1 MNILITGS
9 NGFIARNI
17 SKKINKKHNVIQT
30 NRKTLNVLDTKAVTS
45 FLANNKVDVIIHTA
59 VSGGRRTKSV
69 EISVLIDN
77 LTMFRNFLMNRDKF
91 NALIHFGSGAEFDR
105 RTDISVVKEGTDAN
119 PVDYYGL
126 SKKIINSEI
135 KNTNNFFNLRVFG
148 CFGIDEK
155 EDRFIRSAI
164 TNVKNGQKIKIHQNR
179 QMDFISIDDLCLVVN
194 YYIENYRKKTL
205 PKDINLCYN
214 GKMSL
219 LDISNKINTLLEKP
233 TKNVL
238 IEKEGKDID
247 YSGDGTLL
255 EQLNLKLN
263 GFDKSLT
270 KIIKGV

>member
-17 SKKINKKHNVIQT
+17 SKKINKKHNIIKT
-30 NRKTLNVLDTKAVTS
+30 NRKTLDVLNTEMVTD
-45 FLANNKVDVIIHTA
+45 FLIKNDINFVIHTA
-59 VSGGRRTKSV
+59 VSGGRRTKQDD
-69 EISVLIDN
+69 ISVLIDN
-77 LTMFRNFLMNRDKF
+77 LTMFRNFLINKDKF
-91 NALIHFGSGAEFDR
+91 DGLIHFGSGAEFDR
-105 RTDISVVKEGTDAN
+105 RTNISLAKENTDAN
-119 PVDYYGL
+119 PIDYYGL
-126 SKKIINSEI
+126 SKKIISNEI
-135 KNTNNFFNLRVFG
+135 GNINNFFNLRVFG
-148 CFGIDEK
+148 CFGLDEK

-164 TNVKNGQKIKIHQNR
+164 RNVKNGRKIKIHQNR
-179 QMDFISIDDLCLVVN
+179 NMDFISVDDLCLVVN
-194 YYIENYRKKTL
+194 HYIENYHKKIL

-214 GKMSL
+214 NQISL

-233 TKNVL
+233 TENVL
-238 IEKEGKDID
+238 IEKEGNNND